1 MSATNRNQPATLA
14 PEGARKRGAQPAQ
27 LPPYK
32 GGCEVAPFLT
42 PPAGLANLFPAD
54 DPAELRARLRS
65 LRMASRLLCGDRGRA
80 LECALYDAE
89 RDPEAIRRVVNL
101 IEALAPLDR
110 RRVLGSW
117 ARTFNSAEA

>member
-32 GGCEVAPFLT
+32 GDCEVAPCLT

-54 DPAELRARLRS
+54 DPSELRARLRS

-80 LECALYDAE
+80 LERALSDAE
-89 RDPEAIRRVVNL
+89 RDPEAINRAVDL
-101 IEALAPLDR
+101 IDQLAPLDQR
-110 RRVLGSW
+110 RMLGSW
-117 ARTFNSAEA
+117 IRTFKSAEA